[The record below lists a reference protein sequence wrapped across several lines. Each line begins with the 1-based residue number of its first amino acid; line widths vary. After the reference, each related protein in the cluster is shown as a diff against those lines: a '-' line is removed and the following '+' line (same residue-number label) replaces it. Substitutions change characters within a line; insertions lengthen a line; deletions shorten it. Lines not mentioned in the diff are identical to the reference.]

1 MPNANATAATSTPE
15 APPRTKGC
23 CQPVAGLL
31 PEATALELARVF
43 TALDDP
49 TRVQMVR
56 ILAEASEPVCVCDF
70 TATFAL
76 AQPTISHHLARLRE
90 AGLVIS
96 FRHGLWSFHQLNPE
110 MPPAAAEA
118 VRLIRA
124 AGPPGAG

>member
-1 MPNANATAATSTPE
+1 MPNITASTLD

-31 PEATALELARVF
+31 PEATAAELARVF

-56 ILAEASEPVCVCDF
+56 VLAEASEPVCVCDF
-70 TATFAL
+70 TAAFAL
-76 AQPTISHHLARLRE
+76 SQPTISHHLARLRE
-90 AGLVIS
+90 AGVVTS
-96 FRHGLWSFHQLNPE
+96 FRRGLWSFHQLNPE

-118 VRLIRA
+118 VGLIRA
-124 AGPPGAG
+124 AGRPGAG

>member
-1 MPNANATAATSTPE
+1 MPNATAPTSTSD

-31 PEATALELARVF
+31 PEATAVALARVF

-90 AGLVIS
+90 AGVVTS

-118 VRLIRA
+118 VALIRA
-124 AGPPGAG
+124 AGRPGAG